1 MKSSIAV
8 PSVVAMLLLS
18 AVVLGADAKPSATDP
33 DPAAIRRAVEHLSRS
48 FGDRYPRGKEFLDR
62 LAKLEAAPDRE
73 ALETLRRDALLA
85 NPLLDFDRLLL
96 VRRALKPGDPK
107 VREGKYSWGGLGLTQ
122 NWQGNKG
129 GAFDN
134 EIAVLSP
141 ARPGGKIQ
149 SLYRPQTPR
158 FVGDVDLHFDGK
170 RMLFS
175 SQDERSLFQIFE
187 ISAEGGNPRQ
197 VTKGDQPDVQNYDA
211 CYLPSDKIIFA
222 STACMQGVPCVGGSD
237 PVANLCV
244 MDPDGGNVRQLC
256 FDQDHNWHPTV
267 MNDGAVM
274 FTRWEYSDTP
284 HYFTR
289 LLFRMNPDGIGQT
302 ALYGSNSYWPNSV
315 FYARPVPGHPT
326 KVVGIVSGHHGVRR
340 MGELVVFD
348 VGRGQHEAD
357 GAIQKIPGYGK
368 PVKPVMGDNIADAS
382 WPKFLHPYPLSA
394 EYFLVSAAL
403 AQGEPWG
410 IYLVDVFD
418 NMVCLAE
425 EPGMA
430 LLEPV
435 PFRATRRPPVI
446 PERVNLASREATV
459 YMNDLYHGPGLKD
472 VPRGTIKSLRVYA
485 FHYGYQRLAGHTCI
499 GIDGPWDVRQILGTV
514 SVEADGSA
522 LFKVPANTPV
532 AVQPLD
538 AEGRAMQVMRSWY
551 TAMPGETI
559 SCAGCHE
566 RQNDVPRMQGTL
578 AKSRKPSDLRP
589 WFGPVRGF
597 SFKREVQPVLD
608 HFCVGCHDG
617 GATLSGHKPDLR
629 PGKQGDFTTAY
640 TALHPYVRRP
650 GPESD
655 YHIMPPAEYAA
666 NTSELIQLLKKGH
679 HGVRLP
685 EEAWQRLYTWID
697 LNVPDHGTWSEFR
710 DPGQQRERRVAL
722 RNLYTNGFD
731 DPEVIPQLPPPAFAK
746 LPKPATQIKP
756 RPAHPLVKLAG
767 WPLSTDAAKK
777 RQLDAAPPPPAPASA
792 PARPVAPALAA
803 LARIERSIDLGGVP
817 LKLMFVPAGEFVMG
831 SNEGDLDEGPA
842 QVMKIGQPF
851 WMGKFEVSNEQ
862 YALFDS
868 GHDSRYISKFGKDQ
882 SNRGIP
888 ANAPKQP
895 VIRVSWMRAAAFCE
909 WLSEKTGER
918 FSLPTEAQWE
928 YACRAGT
935 ATAMNFGPVDTN
947 YSTLANLADESVS
960 KHLNAKWLLRD
971 ANIQDGAIATAWVG
985 RYPPGNAWGLCE
997 MHGNVAE
1004 WTTSVYKPY
1013 PYRAD
1018 DGREMSLAHLAR
1030 FADKPGEAWPSM
1042 VVRGGSWYDR
1052 AKRATSSYRLA
1063 YPAWQGVYNVGFR
1076 VVTAAGASG
1085 GAVAKMPMQ

>member
-289 LLFRMNPDGIGQT
+289 LLFRMNPDGIDQM

-368 PVKPVMGDNIADAS
+368 PVKPVIGDNIADAS

-578 AKSRKPSDLRP
+578 AKTRKPSDLRP

-851 WMGKFEVSNEQ
+851 WMGKFEVSNE
-862 YALFDS
+862 
-868 GHDSRYISKFGKDQ
+868 
-882 SNRGIP
+882 
-888 ANAPKQP
+888 
-895 VIRVSWMRAAAFCE
+895 
-909 WLSEKTGER
+909 
-918 FSLPTEAQWE
+918 
-928 YACRAGT
+928 
-935 ATAMNFGPVDTN
+935 
-947 YSTLANLADESVS
+947 
-960 KHLNAKWLLRD
+960 
-971 ANIQDGAIATAWVG
+971 
-985 RYPPGNAWGLCE
+985 
-997 MHGNVAE
+997 
-1004 WTTSVYKPY
+1004 
-1013 PYRAD
+1013 
-1018 DGREMSLAHLAR
+1018 
-1030 FADKPGEAWPSM
+1030 
-1042 VVRGGSWYDR
+1042 
-1052 AKRATSSYRLA
+1052 
-1063 YPAWQGVYNVGFR
+1063 
-1076 VVTAAGASG
+1076 
-1085 GAVAKMPMQ
+1085 